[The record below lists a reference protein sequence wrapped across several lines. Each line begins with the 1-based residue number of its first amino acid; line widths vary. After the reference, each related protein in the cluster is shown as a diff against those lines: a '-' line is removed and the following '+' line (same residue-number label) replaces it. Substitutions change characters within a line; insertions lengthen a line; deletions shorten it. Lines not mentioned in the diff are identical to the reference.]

1 MYYTYILK
9 SKKDGQL
16 YAGSTN
22 NLRLRFEQH
31 KKGAVPATKH
41 RRPLELIYYEAC
53 LTEAD
58 ARRRERTFKSYRGKM
73 FLKNRLKSY
82 FTGLRFTFS
91 IRTMRKFRIIIIL
104 ISILA
109 GFLIAPP
116 LARAG
121 LVIKLPSS
129 LGLATNLQGYWTFD
143 GADMYE
149 NGTVAADKSGNGNNG
164 AVTGA
169 RVGPGKIGQAL
180 KFDGVDDNVS
190 LGNYSV
196 LDGSTYASW
205 SFWVKPDAIQAS
217 DGNEHAFI
225 SRWNANDSVGRSWLI
240 TNNDTGGGDEIYLY
254 TSLADGARTNTNAL
268 TVGQWKHVAI
278 VYDGTQTTNT
288 TKIKIYINGTEVSAY
303 VSVGTVP
310 TTLPTPSVPRTN
322 YIGSSITT
330 DTPIRW
336 TKGLI
341 DEVRVYSR
349 ALSAPEIKRLYN
361 MGSGIKTAS
370 QTSKITSG
378 LLAYYTFDGA
388 DVYENGAV
396 VADKSGNGNNGAVT
410 GARVGPGKI
419 GQALHFDGI
428 NDLVNTGSDF
438 IGTSALTISVWVYR
452 ENAAGTQRIV
462 SNNRTILSTNTAGRI
477 LFSSDG
483 ATTISSGNNCADA
496 GKWTHVVVTRTSS
509 GVANF
514 YCSSAQYGT
523 ADQASGTPT
532 AGTENV
538 FLGNRGSGAEPWDGP
553 LDEIRIYNRVLSAA
567 EIKELY
573 NQGAGAIAG
582 KTQDTQLTTNLVGYW
597 PFNGPDIYESGTVAA
612 DKSGQGNN
620 GALSG
625 FTAATGAVPG
635 KIGQGLRFDG
645 VNDFIASGD
654 IDVSDIT
661 VSAWIKANGWGD
673 GGTGTIISKLNTFVF
688 AINDG
693 TIGVDTLIFYDGDE
707 WEAAT
712 ASGIALGQ
720 WYFVTATA
728 NSTTVTFYI
737 NGVQA
742 GSNVGIHTLGS
753 TNNNVQI
760 GKYDSSLW
768 EFNGTIDE
776 VKMYNRALSQSE
788 IKQLY
793 NMGR

>member
-1 MYYTYILK
+1 
-9 SKKDGQL
+9 
-16 YAGSTN
+16 
-22 NLRLRFEQH
+22 
-31 KKGAVPATKH
+31 
-41 RRPLELIYYEAC
+41 
-53 LTEAD
+53 
-58 ARRRERTFKSYRGKM
+58 
-73 FLKNRLKSY
+73 
-82 FTGLRFTFS
+82 
-91 IRTMRKFRIIIIL
+91 MRKFRIIIIL

-116 LARAG
+116 PARAG

-149 NGTVAADKSGNGNNG
+149 SGTVAADKSGNGNNG
-164 AVTGA
+164 TLTN
-169 RVGPGKIGQAL
+169 GPQTTLGKIGQAL
-180 KFDGVDDNVS
+180 SFDGSDDH
-190 LGNYSV
+190 V
-196 LDGSTYASW
+196 L
-205 SFWVKPDAIQAS
+205 
-217 DGNEHAFI
+217 
-225 SRWNANDSVGRSWLI
+225 AN
-240 TNNDTGGGDEIYLY
+240 
-254 TSLADGARTNTNAL
+254 
-268 TVGQWKHVAI
+268 Q
-278 VYDGTQTTNT
+278 
-288 TKIKIYINGTEVSAY
+288 
-303 VSVGTVP
+303 
-310 TTLPTPSVPRTN
+310 
-322 YIGSSITT
+322 SSITDFPFTLSVWAKSPTASAKHALSYASSASLVIFYGIGFIGSDGLNKAYLYSRASAPEEDTVIGTTGFATGQWIHLVGVFNSAT
-330 DTPIRW
+330 DKRIYANGVLEGTLSTSISFAQPNRVGVGVMARSTLFGYW
-336 TKGLI
+336 NGSI
-341 DEVRVYSR
+341 DEARIYNR

-462 SNNRTILSTNTAGRI
+462 GNNRTILSTNTTGRI
-477 LFSSDG
+477 LFISDG
-483 ATTISSGNNCADA
+483 STTISSGNNCADA

-538 FLGNRGSGAEPWDGP
+538 FLGNRGSCAEPWDGP

-645 VNDFIASGD
+645 VM
-654 IDVSDIT
+654 
-661 VSAWIKANGWGD
+661 
-673 GGTGTIISKLNTFVF
+673 
-688 AINDG
+688 
-693 TIGVDTLIFYDGDE
+693 TL
-707 WEAAT
+707 
-712 ASGIALGQ
+712 L
-720 WYFVTATA
+720 
-728 NSTTVTFYI
+728 
-737 NGVQA
+737 
-742 GSNVGIHTLGS
+742 
-753 TNNNVQI
+753 
-760 GKYDSSLW
+760 
-768 EFNGTIDE
+768 
-776 VKMYNRALSQSE
+776 RAV
-788 IKQLY
+788 I
-793 NMGR
+793 

>member
-1 MYYTYILK
+1 
-9 SKKDGQL
+9 
-16 YAGSTN
+16 
-22 NLRLRFEQH
+22 
-31 KKGAVPATKH
+31 
-41 RRPLELIYYEAC
+41 
-53 LTEAD
+53 
-58 ARRRERTFKSYRGKM
+58 
-73 FLKNRLKSY
+73 
-82 FTGLRFTFS
+82 
-91 IRTMRKFRIIIIL
+91 MRKFRIIIIL

-116 LARAG
+116 PARAG

-149 NGTVAADKSGNGNNG
+149 SGTVAADKSGNGNNG
-164 AVTGA
+164 TLTN
-169 RVGPGKIGQAL
+169 GPQTTLGKIGQGL
-180 KFDGVDDNVS
+180 NFDGSNDTVPLTSDPIGTGTVTACTWFNTNTLS
-190 LGNYSV
+190 SWQFIIAKNGGFSFGPYSNGNRIILTS
-196 LDGSTYASW
+196 
-205 SFWVKPDAIQAS
+205 DAGGTALFS
-217 DGNEHAFI
+217 
-225 SRWNANDSVGRSWLI
+225 ANDSI
-240 TNNDTGGGDEIYLY
+240 TAKTWYHTCVIRQSSGTG
-254 TSLADGARTNTNAL
+254 S
-268 TVGQWKHVAI
+268 
-278 VYDGTQTTNT
+278 
-288 TKIKIYINGTEVSAY
+288 IYINGVQS
-303 VSVGTVP
+303 GTSGTTGTPASGFYSLSIGDQDP
-310 TTLPTPSVPRTN
+310 TAGVAQPFN
-322 YIGSSITT
+322 G
-330 DTPIRW
+330 D
-336 TKGLI
+336 I
-341 DEVRVYSR
+341 DEVRIYSR
-349 ALSAPEIKRLYN
+349 ALSAAEIKRLYN

-645 VNDFIASGD
+645 SDDLVNAGTAASLDDLDTKGGL
-654 IDVSDIT
+654 T
-661 VSAWIKANGWGD
+661 ASAWIYPYTTGEGTLGIIVNKDANSNGTWNLQLFTATQLQFRKD
-673 GGTGTIISKLNTFVF
+673 GATDLVVRSSTGTITLNKWQHAAVTW
-688 AINDG
+688 DG
-693 TIGVDTLIFYDGDE
+693 SI
-707 WEAAT
+707 
-712 ASGIALGQ
+712 
-720 WYFVTATA
+720 TATNVHMYVDGVETTYATQTNGDSFVSDASNSLRIGADGNVNA
-728 NSTTVTFYI
+728 NY
-737 NGVQA
+737 A
-742 GSNVGIHTLGS
+742 
-753 TNNNVQI
+753 
-760 GKYDSSLW
+760 
-768 EFNGTIDE
+768 FNGLIDE
-776 VKMYNRALSQSE
+776 VRVYNRVLSAAE
-788 IKQLY
+788 IKRLY